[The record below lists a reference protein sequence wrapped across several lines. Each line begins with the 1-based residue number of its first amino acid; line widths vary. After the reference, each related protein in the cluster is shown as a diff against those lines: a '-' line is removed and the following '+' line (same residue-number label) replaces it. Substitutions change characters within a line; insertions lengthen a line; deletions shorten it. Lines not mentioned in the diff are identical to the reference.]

1 MEYSGQNN
9 EWGQFII
16 GLIATLFELMA
27 MILSGW
33 KQVMVVSV
41 GFIPGFIFYLQAC
54 KEFKHV
60 VTTKEKVVMVLIV
73 LFFFFS
79 LVLIG
84 NGTISINN

>member
-1 MEYSGQNN
+1 
-9 EWGQFII
+9 
-16 GLIATLFELMA
+16 
-27 MILSGW
+27 
-33 KQVMVVSV
+33 MVVSV

-60 VTTKEKVVMVLIV
+60 VTTKEKIVMALIV
-73 LFFFFS
+73 IFAIVS

>member
-54 KEFKHV
+54 KEHV

-73 LFFFFS
+73 LFAVAS

>member
-1 MEYSGQNN
+1 MEYSGQNH

-27 MILSGW
+27 MVLSGW

-60 VTTKEKVVMVLIV
+60 VTTKEKIVMALIV
-73 LFFFFS
+73 IFAIVS